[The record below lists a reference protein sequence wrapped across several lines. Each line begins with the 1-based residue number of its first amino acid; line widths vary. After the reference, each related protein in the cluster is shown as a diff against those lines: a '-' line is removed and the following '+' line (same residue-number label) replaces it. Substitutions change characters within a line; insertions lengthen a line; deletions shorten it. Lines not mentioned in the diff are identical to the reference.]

1 MKGRIRDCWNSGLK
15 GYRKEGIQE
24 SRVEDRR
31 YGEEERCWTGDIHE
45 RRDAGDIHER
55 RDAGDIHKR
64 RDAAGRQEIFM
75 RGVIQ
80 ICFSNGA
87 KEKCFCSMLQF
98 RFGFA
103 C

>member
-1 MKGRIRDCWNSGLK
+1 MKERKDSGLEGYVKGRIRDCWNSGLK
-15 GYRKEGIQE
+15 GYRKGGFRTEGM
-24 SRVEDRR
+24 
-31 YGEEERCWTGDIHE
+31 GN
-45 RRDAGDIHER
+45 RRD
-55 RDAGDIHKR
+55 
-64 RDAAGRQEIFM
+64 AGRQEIFM

-87 KEKCFCSMLQF
+87 KEQCFCSMLQF